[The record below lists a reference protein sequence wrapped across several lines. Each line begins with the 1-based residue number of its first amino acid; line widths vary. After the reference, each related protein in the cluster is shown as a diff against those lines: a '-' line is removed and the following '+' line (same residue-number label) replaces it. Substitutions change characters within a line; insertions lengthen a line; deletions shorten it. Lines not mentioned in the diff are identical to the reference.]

1 MTLHSVITWL
11 KLEWNIKA
19 LINYFFKLFNHWTFE
34 LKMSIKFHMTFWRT
48 IILSLFTQLQ
58 KYVLKETFGIEKQ
71 FYLWKCFQTKA
82 VFSTFYTYSANDNK
96 LIFSKYIIFG
106 LIYNIDSFVTVVH
119 WWLAQFWLSVVVLS
133 IVSYWTINCVANQ
146 KHSKLLSFVQLSFPK
161 LKFSLTQASILEYS
175 MMDCMFSRYIY
186 PANGS

>member
-1 MTLHSVITWL
+1 MQFNNLIVPKLIENVGELLWETFVFAVVGSCWHQTWIHLDSLDGLVLILRIDTVTFRFIHPSPATCQLSFNFEKFDNFLVKILNNLNNFQKSIPLTLHNVITWL

-82 VFSTFYTYSANDNK
+82 VFGLFNF
-96 LIFSKYIIFG
+96 LHIF
-106 LIYNIDSFVTVVH
+106 
-119 WWLAQFWLSVVVLS
+119 
-133 IVSYWTINCVANQ
+133 
-146 KHSKLLSFVQLSFPK
+146 
-161 LKFSLTQASILEYS
+161 
-175 MMDCMFSRYIY
+175 R
-186 PANGS
+186 

>member
-1 MTLHSVITWL
+1 
-11 KLEWNIKA
+11 
-19 LINYFFKLFNHWTFE
+19 
-34 LKMSIKFHMTFWRT
+34 MSIKFHMTFWRT

-106 LIYNIDSFVTVVH
+106 LIYNIDSFVTVH
-119 WWLAQFWLSVVVLS
+119 YIDDWPSSWLSVVVLS
-133 IVSYWTINCVANQ
+133 IVSYETINCVANQ
-146 KHSKLLSFVQLSFPK
+146 KHSKLLSFVQLSFSKVKFYPSKPEATPDIQK
-161 LKFSLTQASILEYS
+161 LFCCLKSCHWCHLWTKSVSKLLQEKE
-175 MMDCMFSRYIY
+175 
-186 PANGS
+186 N